1 MEPKKT
7 KKRPQSNQK
16 FEIKK
21 KEPVKKKIKTKSQ
34 IKMKKDTFGCYK
46 SGACPKCGL
55 FHSYCFCCYGSC
67 PIHGRPM
74 IFNNVNKITINN
86 NINIKNINNVNNVN
100 NAISFKNKN
109 DLSFS

>member
-1 MEPKKT
+1 MEPKKV
-7 KKRPQSNQK
+7 KKRPQSNKK

-21 KEPVKKKIKTKSQ
+21 KEPFKNKNKAKSQ

-55 FHSYCFCCYGSC
+55 FHSNCFCCYGSC

-74 IFNNVNKITINN
+74 IYNNVNKITVNN
-86 NINIKNINNVNNVN
+86 NNNIKNINNVNNVN
-100 NAISFKNKN
+100 NVISFKNKN
-109 DLSFS
+109 DISFS